1 MIIEKT
7 YICPIIGSGTQED
20 PRRPRLA
27 DAPIEKSWYMI
38 ELGKF
43 KEKEWALVSVVAEEA
58 DHDTLSLETDEVLF
72 AFKRTLQ
79 IDATKLELLKS
90 KFPKLF
96 EKWETVKK
104 CWVTLQE
111 KTGKEE

>member
-7 YICPIIGSGTQED
+7 YLCPIIGSGTHED

-27 DAPIEKSWYMI
+27 DVPIEKSWYMV

-43 KEKEWALVSVVAEEA
+43 KGKDWALVSVVAEET
-58 DHDTLSLETDEVLF
+58 DHNTLSLETDEVLF
-72 AFKRTLQ
+72 AFKKIPQ
-79 IDATKLELLKS
+79 IDATKLELLKG
-90 KFPKLF
+90 KFPKLL
-96 EKWETVKK
+96 EKWEIVKK
-104 CWVTLQE
+104 CWVSFQE